1 MELKQ
6 QKQELLTLAKNENS
20 RFGEGEFKM
29 KKIYTKPEMKLELT
43 DDIVVTSTPMNNT
56 NQPDNWENGQDRDDF
71 FGGN

>member
-1 MELKQ
+1 
-6 QKQELLTLAKNENS
+6 
-20 RFGEGEFKM
+20 M